1 MDDLSKKC
9 KVEVT
14 YKKNEEPKKICIY
27 DEESYELFLYLL
39 NKAKEEKSAFLT
51 NCIKGMIYEC
61 VLNAKTIENWEFVLK
76 MVSNMC
82 QNFPLKDR

>member
-1 MDDLSKKC
+1 MRVSYTVALF
-9 KVEVT
+9 T

-39 NKAKEEKSAFLT
+39 NKAKEEKSAFIT
-51 NCIKGMIYEC
+51 NCIKGMIYEG